1 VPHQEVSVSRVERTA
16 LVSVLINIGL
26 VFLKLFLAVLSG
38 SLALV
43 ADAWHSGSD
52 VVASALVWTG
62 ARISRREGRVNLV
75 VVENI
80 VGLIISGLILWAAV
94 GIFRKVSAVGGA
106 PITNLPLAIGGS
118 LVAALISYYAAQYKM
133 HVGRE
138 TGSLSLIADGYHSRM
153 DTLTT
158 GAVVVGLMGHA
169 IGIQLDRIAAVVV
182 ALFIVE
188 SAIVIGAAAM
198 RGLREGT
205 TTQSES
211 LSEIMQTR
219 PALALGTALDRLG
232 VRAFSVSTRKM
243 IGHPKWRRRCASAVV
258 VLLLVVWALSSVSF
272 VGPGRAGVV
281 MRWGRALDETMTPG
295 VHLKAPWPMDR
306 VVRVEV
312 PKVRR
317 LEIGFRTRKIA
328 RSINAVAAEF
338 YATLWE
344 SRHAAGT
351 YEKLPAEALRMTGDE
366 NVVDINVVFFY
377 RVSDPKAYL
386 FKVARTE
393 DLIRFTAESVMTN
406 IAGGL
411 ALDDVVTVQR
421 DVFEELILTLT
432 QELLDAS
439 DAGVEITGVRL
450 QDVHPPLEVVPAFRD
465 VASAREDKSRI
476 INEALGY
483 MDETIPK
490 ARGDAGRLILEAEG
504 YRSDRIDRARGDF
517 QRFKEMARYYRDSKR
532 VTETR
537 LYLETMESLLAGIEK
552 YIVSADIDLEGYDI
566 RVFDKALSSDAALQD

>member
-1 VPHQEVSVSRVERTA
+1 VSRVERTA

-62 ARISRREGRVNLV
+62 ARISRREGRINLA

-94 GIFRKVSAVGGA
+94 SIFQKVSAVASA

-138 TGSLSLIADGYHSRM
+138 TGSLSLVADGYHSRM

-169 IGIQLDRIAAVVV
+169 IGIELDRIAAVVV
-182 ALFIVE
+182 ALFVVE

-198 RGLREGT
+198 RGLRKGT
-205 TTQSES
+205 TTQAES

-219 PALALGTALDRLG
+219 PALALTTALNQLG
-232 VRAFSVSTRKM
+232 IHALFSRARST
-243 IGHPKWRRRCASAVV
+243 IGRPEWRRQCTLAVV

-272 VGPGRAGVV
+272 VGPGRTGVV

-295 VHLKAPWPMDR
+295 AHLKAPWPMDK

-312 PKVRR
+312 PRVRR
-317 LEIGFRTRKIA
+317 LEIGFRTREVA

-351 YEKLPAEALRMTGDE
+351 YEKLPEEALRLTGDE
-366 NVVDINVVFFY
+366 NVVDINAVFFY

-386 FKVARTE
+386 FNIARTE
-393 DLIRFTAESVMTN
+393 DLIRLTAESVMTS
-406 IAGGL
+406 IAGRL

-421 DVFEELILTLT
+421 DAFEELILAET
-432 QELLDAS
+432 QGLLDAS
-439 DAGVEITGVRL
+439 DAGVEITDVRL

-476 INEALGY
+476 INEAFGY
-483 MDETIPK
+483 MEETIPR

-504 YRSDRIDRARGDF
+504 YRSDRIDRARGDSE
-517 QRFKEMARYYRDSKR
+517 RFKEMARHYRDSKR

-552 YIVSADIDLEGYDI
+552 YIVSSDIDIEGYDI
-566 RVFDKALSSDAALQD
+566 RVFDKALSSDMAVQD

>member
-1 VPHQEVSVSRVERTA
+1 
-16 LVSVLINIGL
+16 
-26 VFLKLFLAVLSG
+26 
-38 SLALV
+38 
-43 ADAWHSGSD
+43 
-52 VVASALVWTG
+52 
-62 ARISRREGRVNLV
+62 
-75 VVENI
+75 
-80 VGLIISGLILWAAV
+80 
-94 GIFRKVSAVGGA
+94 
-106 PITNLPLAIGGS
+106 
-118 LVAALISYYAAQYKM
+118 
-133 HVGRE
+133 
-138 TGSLSLIADGYHSRM
+138 
-153 DTLTT
+153 
-158 GAVVVGLMGHA
+158 
-169 IGIQLDRIAAVVV
+169 
-182 ALFIVE
+182 
-188 SAIVIGAAAM
+188 M

-205 TTQSES
+205 TTQAESFSEV
-211 LSEIMQTR
+211 MRTR

-232 VRAFSVSTRKM
+232 VRAFFGRARSM
-243 IGHPKWRRRCASAVV
+243 IGHPEWRRRCAWSVA
-258 VLLLVVWALSSVSF
+258 VLLLVVWALTSVSF

-281 MRWGRALDETMTPG
+281 MRWGRARDEIMTPG

-317 LEIGFRTRKIA
+317 LEIGFRTREVA

-351 YEKLPAEALRMTGDE
+351 YEKLPEEALRLTGDE
-366 NVVDINVVFFY
+366 NVVDMNVVFFY

-386 FKVARTE
+386 FRVARTE
-393 DLIRFTAESVMTN
+393 DLIRFTGESVMTN
-406 IAGGL
+406 IAGQL
-411 ALDDVVTVQR
+411 PLDDVVTVQR

-432 QELLDAS
+432 QGLLDAA

-490 ARGDAGRLILEAEG
+490 ARGDAGRLMLEAEG
-504 YRSDRIDRARGDF
+504 YRSDRIDRARGDSA
-517 QRFKEMARYYRDSKR
+517 RFKEMARYYRDSKR

-566 RVFDKALSSDAALQD
+566 RVFEKALSSDAALQD

>member
-1 VPHQEVSVSRVERTA
+1 VSVSRVERTA

-26 VFLKLFLAVLSG
+26 VFLKVFLAAISG

-52 VVASALVWTG
+52 LVASGLVWTG
-62 ARISRREGRVNLV
+62 ARISRREGRVSLA
-75 VVENI
+75 VVENV

-94 GIFRKVSAVGGA
+94 GIFRKVSVVAGA

-118 LVAALISYYAAQYKM
+118 LVAALVSYYAAQYKM

-138 TGSLSLIADGYHSRM
+138 TGSISLIADGYHSRM

-188 SAIVIGAAAM
+188 SAIVIAAAAV

-205 TTQSES
+205 TAQAES
-211 LSEIMQTR
+211 LADIMQTR
-219 PALALGTALDRLG
+219 PARVLWTALDRLR
-232 VRAFSVSTRKM
+232 VRTFFARAWTTV
-243 IGHPKWRRRCASAVV
+243 RRPGWLRRFASLVAI
-258 VLLLVVWALSSVSF
+258 LLLVVWALSSVSF

-281 MRWGRALDETMTPG
+281 MRWGRALDGVMTPG

-317 LEIGFRTRKIA
+317 LEIGFRTREVA

-351 YEKLPAEALRMTGDE
+351 YEKLPEEALRLTGDE
-366 NVVDINVVFFY
+366 NIVDMNVVVFY
-377 RVSDPKAYL
+377 RVSDPKEYL
-386 FKVARTE
+386 FSVAETE
-393 DLIRFTAESVMTN
+393 DLVRFTAESVMTN
-406 IAGGL
+406 VAGGL
-411 ALDDVVTVQR
+411 VIDDVLTVHR
-421 DVFEELILTLT
+421 EVFEELILTSV
-432 QELLDAS
+432 QRQLDS
-439 DAGVEITGVRL
+439 SRVGVEVVSVRL

-476 INEALGY
+476 INEALAY
-483 MDETIPK
+483 MDETVPV
-490 ARGDAGRLILEAEG
+490 ARGDARRLVLEAEG
-504 YRSDRIDRARGDF
+504 YRLERKDRARGDSE
-517 QRFKEMARYYRDSKR
+517 RFKAMARRYRDAR
-532 VTETR
+532 GVTETR
-537 LYLETMESLLAGIEK
+537 LYLETMESLLAGVEK
-552 YIVSADIDLEGYDI
+552 YIVSSDLELEGYDI
-566 RVFDKALSSDAALQD
+566 RVLDKELSAGTAARD

>member
-1 VPHQEVSVSRVERTA
+1 MNRVERTA
-16 LVSVLINIGL
+16 LVSVVINIGL
-26 VFLKLFLAVLSG
+26 VFLKVTLATLSG
-38 SLALV
+38 SLALI

-62 ARISRREGRVNLV
+62 ARISRREGRINLAIA
-75 VVENI
+75 ENI
-80 VGLIISGLILWAAV
+80 VGVMISGLILWAAV
-94 GIFRKVSAVGGA
+94 SIFQKVSAVA
-106 PITNLPLAIGGS
+106 SASITNLPLAIGGS
-118 LVAALISYYAAQYKM
+118 LVALLLSYYAAQYKM

-138 TGSLSLIADGYHSRM
+138 TGSISLVADGYHSRM

-158 GAVVVGLMGHA
+158 AAVVVGLMGHA
-169 IGIQLDRIAAVVV
+169 IGIELDRIAAVVV
-182 ALFIVE
+182 ALFVVE
-188 SAIVIGAAAM
+188 SAIVIGAASM
-198 RGLREGT
+198 RGLREGKSG
-205 TTQSES
+205 QAES

-219 PALALGTALDRLG
+219 PAVALGRALDACG
-232 VRAFSVSTRKM
+232 VLTLLARAQSAVRR
-243 IGHPKWRRRCASAVV
+243 PEWRRRFTWSVV
-258 VLLLVVWALSSVSF
+258 VLVLVVWALSSVSF
-272 VGPGRAGVV
+272 VGPGRTGVV
-281 MRWGRALDETMTPG
+281 MRWGRVLDEDMVPG

-317 LEIGFRTRKIA
+317 LEIGFRTREVA

-351 YEKLPAEALRMTGDE
+351 YEKLPEEALRLTGDE

-386 FKVARTE
+386 FEVARVE

-406 IAGGL
+406 VAGRL

-432 QELLDAS
+432 QGHLDAV

-476 INEALGY
+476 MNEALGY
-483 MDETIPK
+483 MEQTLPV
-490 ARGDAGRLILEAEG
+490 ARGDARRLVLEAEG
-504 YRSDRIDRARGDF
+504 YRSDRIDRARGDSE
-517 QRFKEMARYYRDSKR
+517 RFKEMARYYRDSR
-532 VTETR
+532 GVTETR
-537 LYLETMESLLAGIEK
+537 LYLETMESLLAGMEK

-566 RVFDKALSSDAALQD
+566 RVFDKALSSDAVVQD

>member
-1 VPHQEVSVSRVERTA
+1 MSVSRVERTA

-26 VFLKLFLAVLSG
+26 VFLKLLLAALSG

-62 ARISRREGRVNLV
+62 ARISRREGRANLAL
-75 VVENI
+75 VENI

-94 GIFRKVSAVGGA
+94 GIFRKVTAVAGA
-106 PITNLPLAIGGS
+106 SITNLPLAIGGS

-138 TGSLSLIADGYHSRM
+138 TGSVSLVADGYHSRM

-169 IGIQLDRIAAVVV
+169 IGIELDRIAAVVV

-188 SAIVIGAAAM
+188 SAIVIGAAAI

-205 TTQSES
+205 TTQAES
-211 LSEIMQTR
+211 LSEIMRTR
-219 PALALGTALDRLG
+219 PALALGTAVDALG
-232 VRAFSVSTRKM
+232 VRAFFVRARSVIR
-243 IGHPKWRRRCASAVV
+243 HPEWRRRCAWSVA
-258 VLLLVVWALSSVSF
+258 VLLLVAWALSSVSF

-281 MRWGRALDETMTPG
+281 MRWGRARDEIMTPG

-312 PKVRR
+312 PKERR
-317 LEIGFRTRKIA
+317 LEIGFRTRKVA

-351 YEKLPAEALRMTGDE
+351 YEKLPEEALRLTGDE
-366 NVVDINVVFFY
+366 NVVDMNVVFFY
-377 RVSDPKAYL
+377 RVSDPKTYL
-386 FKVARTE
+386 FRVARTE
-393 DLIRFTAESVMTN
+393 DLIRFTGESVMTN
-406 IAGGL
+406 IAGQL
-411 ALDDVVTVQR
+411 PLDDIVTVQR
-421 DVFEELILTLT
+421 GVFEELILTLT
-432 QELLDAS
+432 QELLDAA

-490 ARGDAGRLILEAEG
+490 ARGDAGRLMLEAEG
-504 YRSDRIDRARGDF
+504 YRSDRIDRARGDSE
-517 QRFKEMARYYRDSKR
+517 RFKEMARYYRDSKR

-537 LYLETMESLLAGIEK
+537 LYLETVESLLVGIEK

-566 RVFDKALSSDAALQD
+566 RVFEKALSSDAVLQD

>member
-1 VPHQEVSVSRVERTA
+1 VS
-16 LVSVLINIGL
+16 
-26 VFLKLFLAVLSG
+26 
-38 SLALV
+38 
-43 ADAWHSGSD
+43 
-52 VVASALVWTG
+52 
-62 ARISRREGRVNLV
+62 
-75 VVENI
+75 
-80 VGLIISGLILWAAV
+80 
-94 GIFRKVSAVGGA
+94 IFQKVSAVASA

-138 TGSLSLIADGYHSRM
+138 TGSLSLVADGYHSRM

-169 IGIQLDRIAAVVV
+169 IGIELDRIAAVVV
-182 ALFIVE
+182 ALFVVE
-188 SAIVIGAAAM
+188 SAIVIGAAAV

-205 TTQSES
+205 TTQAES
-211 LSEIMQTR
+211 LSEIIQTR
-219 PALALGTALDRLG
+219 PAVALATALDRLG
-232 VRAFSVSTRKM
+232 VRALSVRARST
-243 IGHPKWRRRCASAVV
+243 IGRPEWRRRCAWVVV
-258 VLLLVVWALSSVSF
+258 VLLLVAWTLSSVSF
-272 VGPGRAGVV
+272 VGPGRTGVV

-295 VHLKAPWPMDR
+295 AHLKAPWPMDR

-312 PKVRR
+312 SKERR
-317 LEIGFRTRKIA
+317 LEIGFRTREIA

-351 YEKLPAEALRMTGDE
+351 YEKLPAEALRLTGDE

-377 RVSDPKAYL
+377 RVGDPRAYL
-386 FKVARTE
+386 FRVARTE

-406 IAGGL
+406 IAGRL
-411 ALDDVVTVQR
+411 ALDDIVTVQR
-421 DVFEELILTLT
+421 DAFEELILALT
-432 QELLDAS
+432 QGLLDAV

-476 INEALGY
+476 MNEALGY
-483 MDETIPK
+483 MDETIPR
-490 ARGDAGRLILEAEG
+490 ARGDAERLVLEAEG
-504 YRSDRIDRARGDF
+504 YRSDRIDRARGDSE
-517 QRFKEMARYYRDSKR
+517 RFKEMARHYRDSKR

-537 LYLETMESLLAGIEK
+537 LYLETMEDLLAGIEK
-552 YIVSADIDLEGYDI
+552 YIVSSDIDLEGYDI

>member
-1 VPHQEVSVSRVERTA
+1 MSRVERTA

-62 ARISRREGRVNLV
+62 ARISRREGRINLA

-94 GIFRKVSAVGGA
+94 SIFQKVSAVASA

-138 TGSLSLIADGYHSRM
+138 TGSLSLVADGYHSRM

-169 IGIQLDRIAAVVV
+169 IGIELDRIAAVVV
-182 ALFIVE
+182 ALFVVE
-188 SAIVIGAAAM
+188 SAIVIGAAAV
-198 RGLREGT
+198 RGLRKGT
-205 TTQSES
+205 TAQAES

-219 PALALGTALDRLG
+219 PALALTTALDRLG
-232 VRAFSVSTRKM
+232 IRALFVRARST
-243 IGHPKWRRRCASAVV
+243 IGRPEWRRQCAWAVA

-272 VGPGRAGVV
+272 VGPGRTGVV
-281 MRWGRALDETMTPG
+281 MRWGRALDETMAPG
-295 VHLKAPWPMDR
+295 VHLKAPWPMDK

-317 LEIGFRTRKIA
+317 LEIGFRTRKVA

-351 YEKLPAEALRMTGDE
+351 YEKLPEEALRLTGDE

-406 IAGGL
+406 TAGRL

-421 DVFEELILTLT
+421 GELILALT
-432 QELLDAS
+432 QGLLDAS

-483 MDETIPK
+483 MDETIPR
-490 ARGDAGRLILEAEG
+490 ARGDAGRLMLEAEG
-504 YRSDRIDRARGDF
+504 YRSDRIDRARGDSE
-517 QRFKEMARYYRDSKR
+517 RFKEMARHYRDSKR

-552 YIVSADIDLEGYDI
+552 YIVSSDIDIEGYDI
-566 RVFDKALSSDAALQD
+566 RVFDKALSSGAAMQD